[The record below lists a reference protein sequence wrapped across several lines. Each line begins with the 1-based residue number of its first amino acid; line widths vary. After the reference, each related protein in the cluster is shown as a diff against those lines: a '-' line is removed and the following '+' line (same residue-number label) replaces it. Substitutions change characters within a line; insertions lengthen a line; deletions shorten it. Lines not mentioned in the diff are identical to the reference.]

1 MTTHDID
8 RDFLR
13 QEYFQLQ
20 KAVEDFDQRSLTMKG
35 WSVTASMAAIGAA
48 FTQTTPAL
56 FLLASVSA
64 FLFWVIEALWKSFQ
78 QAYYPRIREIEDFM
92 RGVERE
98 EFSSPDIAHSWS
110 AAWRKTS
117 FTRIM
122 WWGHVCLP
130 HVAIA
135 FAGILLWFWSLVCPM
150 VKK

>member
-48 FTQTTPAL
+48 FTQATPTL
-56 FLLASVSA
+56 FLLASASA

-78 QAYYPRIREIEDFM
+78 QAYYPRIRKIEDFM
-92 RGVERE
+92 RGVGAE

-110 AAWRKTS
+110 MAWRKTS
-117 FTRIM
+117 FARNL

-130 HVAIA
+130 HVAVV
-135 FAGILLWFWSLVCPM
+135 FAGILLWFWSLFHPM
-150 VKK
+150 VKQ